1 MAELKD
7 NAIQWYTGDDFVSVT
22 LSQRKYINKVRK
34 MAERWPNLV
43 VILHENDDGSIFARL
58 PLKAVK
64 LSIITYKEEGESDG
78 CELEAEGG
86 EV

>member
-7 NAIQWYTGDDFVSVT
+7 NAIQWYTGEDFVSVT

-34 MAERWPNLV
+34 MADKWPELV
-43 VILHENDDGSIFARL
+43 QILYENADGSIFARL

-64 LSIITYKEEGESDG
+64 LSIISRVVPSAE
-78 CELEAEGG
+78 EAEYADD
-86 EV
+86 